1 MDKEFNLVNA
11 IRILL
16 KWKMP
21 LIGLTLVSGAVA
33 ALFSVFVMDEYYLS
47 WSTFYPTNQYLNDR
61 SMIFNTES
69 SGGQVEYFGGKND
82 VNRVLTIANSESVI
96 NYIIDSFNLTDH
108 YKVSRNKKYWKTIVR
123 KKFDKNY
130 KAIKTEREA
139 IEISVYDTDPQLASA
154 IVNAIVEKVDE
165 QNKRHVQETKTQL
178 YNVLCKQIEEQQD
191 KVEDYV
197 TTLATLA
204 AEFDIKVSSAAGSTV
219 LVEGKNFRAV
229 QEYKALLEKQEN
241 AMKEFNNRSNIKEQM
256 EVAMKSSSAS
266 LFIVEKAFPADR
278 RDKPVRSLVVAITM
292 LVTIFVSVIGV
303 FLIEQWKE
311 LKSQI

>member
-1 MDKEFNLVNA
+1 MDKEFNLVAA

-21 LIGLTLVSGAVA
+21 LLVVTLVSGIA
-33 ALFSVFVMDEYYLS
+33 AGLFSVFVMDEYFLS
-47 WSTFYPTNQYLNDR
+47 WSTFYPTNQYLSDR

-82 VNRVLTIANSESVI
+82 VNRVLTIANSETVI
-96 NYIIDSFNLTDH
+96 NYIIDSFKLADH
-108 YKVSRNKKYWKTIVR
+108 YKVDKDKQYRKTIVR
-123 KKFDKNY
+123 KKFEKNY
-130 KAIKTEREA
+130 KALKTEREA
-139 IEISVYDTDPQLASA
+139 IEISVYDTDAKLAA
-154 IVNAIVEKVDE
+154 AMVNAIVEKVDE
-165 QNKRHVQETKTQL
+165 LNRQHVLETKQTL
-178 YNVLCKQIEEQQD
+178 YRVLSKQIEDQKE
-191 KVEDYV
+191 KVDNYV

-256 EVAMKSSSAS
+256 EVAMNSTASS
-266 LFIVEKAFPADR
+266 LYIVEKAFAADR
-278 RDKPVRSLVVAITM
+278 RDKPVRSLVVIITM
-292 LVTIFVSVIGV
+292 LVTGFVSLIGI
-303 FLIEQWKE
+303 FLIEQFRE
-311 LKSQI
+311 LKAQI

>member
-21 LIGLTLVSGAVA
+21 LAGLTFISGIIAY
-33 ALFSVFVMDEYYLS
+33 LFSVFVMEEFYLS

-139 IEISVYDTDPQLASA
+139 IEISVHDTDPALASA

-165 QNKRHVQETKTQL
+165 QNKRHVQETKMQL
-178 YNVLCKQIEEQQD
+178 YNVLCRQIEEQQD

-241 AMKEFNNRSNIKEQM
+241 TMKEFNNRSNIKEQM
-256 EVAMKSSSAS
+256 EVAMKSSSSS

-292 LVTIFVSVIGV
+292 LVTMFVSVIGV